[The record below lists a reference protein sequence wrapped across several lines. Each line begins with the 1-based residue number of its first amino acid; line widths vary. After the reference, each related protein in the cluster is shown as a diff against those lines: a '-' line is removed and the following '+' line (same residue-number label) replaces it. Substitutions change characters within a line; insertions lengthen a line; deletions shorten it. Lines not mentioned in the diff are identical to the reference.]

1 MEQDEDF
8 GLKMG
13 QIVARCWADEDFKQR
28 LMSDT
33 ATVLGEYDIRIPEG
47 MNFHVVENTDNNKYF
62 ILPSSPE
69 EMASGTNL
77 SQVYGANCWPV
88 APST

>member
-1 MEQDEDF
+1 MENDEDF

-13 QIVARCWADEDFKQR
+13 QIVARCWVDEEFKQR
-28 LMSDT
+28 LMSST
-33 ATVLGEYDIRIPEG
+33 ATVLTEYDIKVPEG
-47 MNFHVVENTDNNKYF
+47 VDFNIVENTEKSRYF

-77 SQVYGANCWPV
+77 SQVYGANSWP
-88 APST
+88 ASK